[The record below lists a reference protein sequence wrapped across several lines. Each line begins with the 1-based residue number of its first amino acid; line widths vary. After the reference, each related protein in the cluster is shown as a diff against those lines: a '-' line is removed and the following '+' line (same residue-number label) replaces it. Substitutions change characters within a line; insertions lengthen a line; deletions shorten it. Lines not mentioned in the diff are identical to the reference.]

1 MFLMF
6 LMWFMFLM
14 WLIILIRFIRV
25 AGRRIEGEKG
35 ESGSERMG
43 EGEVGGKELYIM
55 GVRLL

>member
-6 LMWFMFLM
+6 LMWLII
-14 WLIILIRFIRV
+14 LIILIRFIRV

-43 EGEVGGKELYIM
+43 EGDGGGKELYIM

>member
-1 MFLMF
+1 MF
-6 LMWFMFLM
+6 LMWLM
-14 WLIILIRFIRV
+14 LLIILIRFIRG

-43 EGEVGGKELYIM
+43 EGDVGGKELYIM

>member
-6 LMWFMFLM
+6 LMWLM
-14 WLIILIRFIRV
+14 LLIILIRFIRV

-35 ESGSERMG
+35 ESVSERMG
-43 EGEVGGKELYIM
+43 EVDVGGKELYIM